1 MPDQHSG
8 SDRLPTEHLARAAG
22 AVALAAVAVIHV
34 IDLPSTLSETPLIG
48 YGYFLLIAAA
58 LLGAALLLTV
68 PETRVWILVDLVAFG
83 AILAYVLSRTSG
95 LPTDRFDVGNWN
107 CALGIAAV
115 STETLI
121 VLLAVWRMQHPVRPL
136 STADQSTDHSHDSH
150 DSPYGEPADFTR

>member
-121 VLLAVWRMQHPVRPL
+121 VLLAVWRMHPVRPL

>member
-1 MPDQHSG
+1 MPDQQSG
-8 SDRLPTEHLARAAG
+8 LDRIATEHLARAAG

-34 IDLPSTLSETPLIG
+34 VDLPGTLSATPLIG
-48 YGYFLLIAAA
+48 FGYFVLIAAT

-68 PETRVWILVDLVAFG
+68 PETRVWILVDLIGFG

-115 STETLI
+115 STETLV
-121 VLLAVWRMQHPVRPL
+121 VLLAVWRMQQPARLV
-136 STADQSTDHSHDSH
+136 STAAQSTDDSD